1 MSAVSRAIVLVDH
14 GSRRPEANAQL
25 EALAERVRAREPGTL
40 VLTAHL
46 EVAPPDIADALA
58 RCADAGADD
67 VVLLPWFLAPGRH
80 TADDIPRAVA
90 AAIARHP
97 SLRVRIGEPIGLD
110 AKVVDLAMARIA
122 GAREGSA
129 SR

>member
-1 MSAVSRAIVLVDH
+1 VSAVSRAIVLVDH

-46 EVAPPDIADALA
+46 EVAQPDIGDALA
-58 RCADAGADD
+58 RCAAAGADD

-80 TADDIPRAVA
+80 TAEDIPRAVA
-90 AAIARHP
+90 AATLLHP

-110 AKVVDLAMARIA
+110 AKLFDLAMARIA
-122 GAREGSA
+122 GARDASGS
-129 SR
+129 R

>member
-25 EALAERVRAREPGTL
+25 EALAEQLRAREPGTL
-40 VLTAHL
+40 VATAHL
-46 EVAPPDIADALA
+46 ELAPPYLADALA
-58 RCADAGADD
+58 ACARAGATD

-80 TADDIPRAVA
+80 TAEDIPRAVA
-90 AAIARHP
+90 EACARHP
-97 SLRVRIGEPIGLD
+97 GLRVQIGEPLGLD
-110 AKVVDLAMARIA
+110 ARLVELALARIA
-122 GAREGSA
+122 NARSES